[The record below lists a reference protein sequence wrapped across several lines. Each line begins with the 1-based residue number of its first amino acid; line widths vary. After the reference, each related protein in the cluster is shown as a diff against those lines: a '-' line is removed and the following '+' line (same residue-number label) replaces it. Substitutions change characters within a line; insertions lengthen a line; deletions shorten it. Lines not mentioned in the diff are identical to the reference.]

1 MNRKEAL
8 SSCAIWRIG
17 SARWRP
23 GGSVKAISLSPAGDR
38 LVSMADRVPGLG
50 LWNVATG
57 VLVQSFPTSEL
68 CKAVCFSG
76 DGSYVI
82 GAGTSAYCFRVQDGD
97 ATKTEPRP
105 RTLGACLAGAP
116 DATCFVVG
124 YQDGYLVAYDIPRC
138 EVVSKVRAGVGRI
151 TSLGFHPTGRLFA
164 VTGKEGRI
172 SLREWPSFREVG
184 VWEDVTTDEKVL
196 AFSPDGK
203 RLASAEW
210 NGTVRVWD
218 IDQGKSVVV
227 GREDGPIDNLAY
239 AAGGIFVTCLG
250 PPSLSFW
257 TARESGQRELLDDGS
272 LGHINCVTTDGSGK
286 LVASGHVDC
295 TVKLWNGMTAG
306 EITVRDAGEPSGIV
320 HWAGFCQ
327 DASCIAG
334 ASGRAVQIWN
344 VKRRRLIN
352 SMDVRAR
359 IAGGASCLKGD
370 LCALGCWNGEVAA
383 VDTRRGELMFCTDA
397 HRESVDSVA
406 VSRNGQQIASA
417 ERDIRFW
424 SVTGER
430 RPHRIEPGAVVHSL
444 AWTAGDTVVAA
455 GMSGSFRVF
464 EAESGRCL
472 LSRESDVVGWTR
484 VCTSTDQRL
493 CAAFMGRRL
502 CVWSSDDWKLLTDV
516 ETIDGIIDACCFVGA
531 HTIAMSSGD
540 RIMFFDA
547 ISGRKIGELSGHLG
561 TVISLASD
569 PDGRLLVSAG
579 ADATIVVW
587 DAAKILAEHTAD
599 VQ

>member
-1 MNRKEAL
+1 
-8 SSCAIWRIG
+8 
-17 SARWRP
+17 
-23 GGSVKAISLSPAGDR
+23 
-38 LVSMADRVPGLG
+38 
-50 LWNVATG
+50 
-57 VLVQSFPTSEL
+57 
-68 CKAVCFSG
+68 
-76 DGSYVI
+76 
-82 GAGTSAYCFRVQDGD
+82 
-97 ATKTEPRP
+97 
-105 RTLGACLAGAP
+105 
-116 DATCFVVG
+116 
-124 YQDGYLVAYDIPRC
+124 
-138 EVVSKVRAGVGRI
+138 
-151 TSLGFHPTGRLFA
+151 
-164 VTGKEGRI
+164 
-172 SLREWPSFREVG
+172 
-184 VWEDVTTDEKVL
+184 
-196 AFSPDGK
+196 
-203 RLASAEW
+203 
-210 NGTVRVWD
+210 
-218 IDQGKSVVV
+218 
-227 GREDGPIDNLAY
+227 
-239 AAGGIFVTCLG
+239 
-250 PPSLSFW
+250 
-257 TARESGQRELLDDGS
+257 
-272 LGHINCVTTDGSGK
+272 
-286 LVASGHVDC
+286 
-295 TVKLWNGMTAG
+295 
-306 EITVRDAGEPSGIV
+306 
-320 HWAGFCQ
+320 
-327 DASCIAG
+327 
-334 ASGRAVQIWN
+334 
-344 VKRRRLIN
+344 
-352 SMDVRAR
+352 
-359 IAGGASCLKGD
+359 
-370 LCALGCWNGEVAA
+370 
-383 VDTRRGELMFCTDA
+383 MFCTDA